1 MGKSYKPT
9 GNPVGRPLAYQN
21 VEELQAKIDAYFDD
35 RDVVERPYTIYGLAL
50 ALDMDRKRLLQY
62 EGREEFCHAIKK
74 AKERIRAS
82 VEDRIMAGQQNV
94 AGLIF
99 WLKNN
104 AEWADKQE
112 IKHSGGV
119 SVGIEGALLA
129 AQKAAEK
136 EAKTD
141 DDKSS

>member
-9 GNPVGRPLAYQN
+9 GNPPGRPLAYQT
-21 VEELQAKIDAYFDD
+21 VEELQEKIDAYFAD
-35 RDVVERPYTIYGLAL
+35 RDTAERPYTIYGLAL

-62 EGREEFCHAIKK
+62 EGRPAFCHAIKA

-104 AEWADKQE
+104 AEWADKKE
-112 IKHSGGV
+112 IEHKGNMNVDINIQGWSDT
-119 SVGIEGALLA
+119 EDT
-129 AQKAAEK
+129 K
-136 EAKTD
+136 E
-141 DDKSS
+141 